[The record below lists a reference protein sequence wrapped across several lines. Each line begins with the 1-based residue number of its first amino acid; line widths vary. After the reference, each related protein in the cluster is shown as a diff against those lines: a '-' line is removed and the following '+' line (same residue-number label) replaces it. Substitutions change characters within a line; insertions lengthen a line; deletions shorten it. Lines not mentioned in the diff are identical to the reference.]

1 LIVCFS
7 DAAGFYLHSFRRH
20 QQSLILPVVC
30 RVKLSTSSLT
40 DARRIKPGGGSITL
54 YQSPG
59 KLFNF
64 GLFY

>member
-1 LIVCFS
+1 MPPVFIHYLP
-7 DAAGFYLHSFRRH
+7 AASAIFNFAGHL
-20 QQSLILPVVC
+20 
-30 RVKLSTSSLT
+30 LSETFNISLT
-40 DARRIKPGGGSITL
+40 DSRRMKPGGGSITL

>member
-1 LIVCFS
+1 MRRFS
-7 DAAGFYLHSFRRH
+7 FFEIFVFRC
-20 QQSLILPVVC
+20 ILPNFNFAGHLSSE
-30 RVKLSTSSLT
+30 LSTSSLT